1 MISNEYQR
9 RLSLAQA
16 HKFEQALGNLD
27 ILSAPDG
34 VHPLLRQA
42 ERAALESQLETL
54 RHDIREY
61 DALSAGE
68 SKEFS
73 IDSLDELP
81 QTLIKARIA
90 SGLTQKQLAERLGLK
105 EQQIQRYEATEYGS
119 ANWKRLANV
128 ARALGVEVHQK
139 VSVEICEPRFQRRLH
154 SGCCRAASCNF
165 RTRVCVEGLAG
176 VAT

>member
-73 IDSLDELP
+73 IDSLDE
-81 QTLIKARIA
+81 
-90 SGLTQKQLAERLGLK
+90 
-105 EQQIQRYEATEYGS
+105 QIGS
-119 ANWKRLANV
+119 
-128 ARALGVEVHQK
+128 
-139 VSVEICEPRFQRRLH
+139 VSPMSRVRWESKFTRR
-154 SGCCRAASCNF
+154 
-165 RTRVCVEGLAG
+165 
-176 VAT
+176 